1 MDAAHAAALD
11 LLRLRT
17 SSPLFRLGSAA
28 AIQDKVSFLDAEPG
42 VIAMLV
48 DDTVGTDADP
58 DRDGVLVVFNATPSA
73 DHGRGD
79 RRRAGPCTTCRPP
92 AATRSSRAPRSPRTR

>member
-58 DRDGVLVVFNATPSA
+58 DRDGVLVVFNATPA
-73 DHGRGD
+73 ATTVAGHGRRLD
-79 RRRAGPCTTCRPP
+79 PARRAGLR
-92 AATRSSRAPRSPRTR
+92 RRRGRQGLHGRRGRR